1 MCSII
6 PTTIYPLIIDCMDSR
21 PPLKLTKLARPA
33 TSWVKDLSI
42 KELQLKSKW
51 LFEQRQMIHS
61 NENIANWKKFW
72 GA

>member
-1 MCSII
+1 
-6 PTTIYPLIIDCMDSR
+6 MDSR

-61 NENIANWKKFW
+61 NENIANWKKF
-72 GA
+72 